1 MLASAAIMPV
11 QAQNVKLS
19 QLASSK
25 APQQPTIGYF
35 SYDEVFSAM
44 PDLALAQRDISEL
57 RSKYD
62 AEMQRVKEEF
72 NSKYEAFLEG
82 QKDFP
87 ATILKK
93 RQTEL
98 QELMEKN
105 IAFKEE
111 SKRLLAEA
119 ERAIY
124 APLHNK
130 IQEALNELGAQ
141 LNLDLIVNTDS
152 DACPYINPNKSV
164 CLTQQI
170 KDMLQ

>member
-1 MLASAAIMPV
+1 
-11 QAQNVKLS
+11 
-19 QLASSK
+19 
-25 APQQPTIGYF
+25 
-35 SYDEVFSAM
+35 
-44 PDLALAQRDISEL
+44 
-57 RSKYD
+57 
-62 AEMQRVKEEF
+62 
-72 NSKYEAFLEG
+72 
-82 QKDFP
+82 
-87 ATILKK
+87 
-93 RQTEL
+93 
-98 QELMEKN
+98 MEKN
-105 IAFKEE
+105 IAFNEE